1 MSKKHPDILFVASN
15 DWDGFWYQRQEIAT
29 RFAKAG
35 HRVFYFNKTLQRW
48 PKFSHLKERFP
59 KSSPKKTQKNFQPK
73 NLRLVTPI
81 WLPPLNCFRFINRKL
96 IYRLLTTLNINS
108 PVLITDIPT
117 YSTLDLIDL
126 VCASKVIYLN
136 VHNYDACHW
145 ILPDL
150 RKAEKLLLQ
159 QADFLFADSVYNIN
173 RLKRISSGRNVYQS
187 LPGVDYSA
195 FCQAFRGDEVNRRK
209 TIYYF
214 GGIGPHLDFSLYG
227 ALADKLTVIFVG
239 VVNPRVK
246 KLIPKN
252 ILIRPPVRNQELAEV
267 LKDADILTIF
277 YKSSSYIR
285 GVIPAKFFECLAT
298 RKPVLVSGLVE
309 ARPYLDVVYDVDGS
323 TKKTMQVINELPK
336 TETDERKLKRSEIA
350 KAADWENRFSEF
362 VKIIFPKHIGV
373 KVKS

>member
-15 DWDGFWYQRQEIAT
+15 DWDGFWYQRQEFAV
-29 RFAKAG
+29 RFANAG

-48 PKFSHLKERFP
+48 PKFSHFKKRFL
-59 KSSPKKTQKNFQPK
+59 KSSLKKTQKNFQPK
-73 NLRLVTPI
+73 NLRVVTPI
-81 WLPPLNCFRFINRKL
+81 WLPPLNCLRFLNRKL
-96 IYRLLTTLNINS
+96 VRRLLNKFDIDS
-108 PVLITDIPT
+108 PVVITDVPT
-117 YSTLDLIDL
+117 YCTLDLIDL

-136 VHNYDACHW
+136 VHNYDGCHW
-145 ILPDL
+145 ILPDV

-195 FCQAFRGDEVNRRK
+195 FCRAFRGDEVSRSK
-209 TIYYF
+209 TLYYF

-239 VVNPRVK
+239 VVDPILK
-246 KLIPKN
+246 TLIPKN
-252 ILIRPPVRNQELAEV
+252 ILIRPPVKNQELAEV

-277 YKSSSYIR
+277 YKHSSYIR
-285 GVIPAKFFECLAT
+285 GVIPAKLFECMAT
-298 RKPVLVSGLVE
+298 RKPVLVCGLTEMEHYPDIIYNFGGSEEE
-309 ARPYLDVVYDVDGS
+309 AI
-323 TKKTMQVINELPK
+323 QIIEHLPE
-336 TETDERKLKRSEIA
+336 TETSGRLAKRDEIA

-362 VKIIFPKHIGV
+362 VKIISPKHIGV